1 MNYLN
6 LRFFI
11 FNDFIDN
18 NNNLNIFIKDDQ
30 LRDTFIIKI
39 HTNFNYNNFDN
50 LIQNLENGI
59 YYFKATNSN
68 NEEIVFETNLN
79 CNINW
84 NIADRDNNYNVRS
97 LEHYKN
103 HNFYQNILDDNIWI
117 LIFGRLL
124 SM

>member
-11 FNDFIDN
+11 FQDYIDN
-18 NNNLNIFIKDDQ
+18 NNNLNIYIKDDQ
-30 LRDTFIIKI
+30 LRSTFIIKI
-39 HTNFNYNNFDN
+39 HINFNYNNFDN

-59 YYFKATNSN
+59 YYFRATNSN
-68 NEEIVFETNLN
+68 NEEILFETNLN

-84 NIADRDNNYNVRS
+84 NMADRDNNYNVRS

-103 HNFYQNILDDNIWI
+103 INFYQNILDDNIWI